1 MTMEVNVLSKKLIK
15 PSTPT
20 PNHPKTYKL
29 SFFDQLAP
37 PAHIPLIFFFTADD
51 DTNKEMVKIDRKLQQ
66 LEKSLSE
73 ILTLFYPEAGRF
85 VNDDLLIDCNDQGVE
100 FLEAKVNVQL
110 KEFLNQGPKLE
121 LVNHFV
127 PWGIGPAKLATTP
140 TVAIQATVFECGG
153 LAICVHASHI
163 VNDGFTGS
171 RFIQAWA
178 TASRLGLS
186 KVVCPSFDLPSL
198 FPSRDVSA
206 VLKATPPKDAG
217 AKVITRRFLF
227 DAATISAFKQEVK
240 DSISEREPSKL
251 EVVMASTWKALIR
264 LNRVKH
270 EGKLRPSV
278 MTLPVNLRG
287 RTALE
292 TPKNSFGNFYMTCP
306 SKFEPEESE
315 TTLLSHLVGLIRNT
329 VRNTLAKAAKLT
341 NADEVFAALLN
352 DLNVA
357 IRAVIDEEVDA
368 HFFTTMC
375 GFSLYDTDFGFG
387 KPFLV
392 SNASVPMELISLMDT
407 KCGTGIEV
415 WVSLKQPDMAVLEK
429 DTELGALMIMG

>member
-20 PNHPKTYKL
+20 PNHPQTYKL

-37 PAHIPLIFFFTADD
+37 PAHIPLIFFYTAHD
-51 DTNKEMVKIDRKLQQ
+51 DTNKEMVKIDQKLQQ

-110 KEFLNQGPKLE
+110 MEFLNQGPKLE

-140 TVAIQATVFECGG
+140 MVAIQATVFECGG

-206 VLKATPPKDAG
+206 VLKAAPPKDVG

-227 DAATISAFKQEVK
+227 DAATISAFRQEVK
-240 DSISEREPSKL
+240 VRPRDTLDGISEREPSKL

-264 LNRVKH
+264 LARVKH

-278 MTLPVNLRG
+278 MTLPVNLR
-287 RTALE
+287 
-292 TPKNSFGNFYMTCP
+292 
-306 SKFEPEESE
+306 EESE
-315 TTLLSHLVGLIRNT
+315 TTLLSHLVGLVRNT

-352 DLNVA
+352 DLNEA
-357 IRAVIDEEVDA
+357 MRAVTDEEVDA

-387 KPFLV
+387 KPFFL
-392 SNASVPMELISLMDT
+392 SNASVPVELISLMDT

-429 DTELGALMIMG
+429 DSELGALMIMG